1 MLGEGWSP
9 KLKEPGQD
17 IEGRTRT
24 EYPRKGD
31 SFGWLQHCYVGYALF
46 RRGHLIQTR
55 PKMRKEKG
63 RIIALGGEISGW
75 SRAGKRPK
83 TLQWTASHQSQEMI
97 LPRRTSDKLAGSS
110 ARNWRGYSDAR
121 ERQEQRWCFP
131 DGLRSHALEQKDS
144 ARTGGRQTRRGS
156 RQCWWNRLM
165 RLALSSSRNE
175 RGTGFLQVR

>member
-9 KLKEPGQD
+9 KLKEPGQH

-31 SFGWLQHCYVGYALF
+31 SSGWLQHGYVGYALF

-75 SRAGKRPK
+75 SRAGRRPK

-97 LPRRTSDKLAGSS
+97 SPRRTSDKLAGSS

-131 DGLRSHALEQKDS
+131 WWPEIPCSGAEGQCQDWWKTDQERVQAVLVEPPDEARSWQ
-144 ARTGGRQTRRGS
+144 
-156 RQCWWNRLM
+156 
-165 RLALSSSRNE
+165 
-175 RGTGFLQVR
+175 